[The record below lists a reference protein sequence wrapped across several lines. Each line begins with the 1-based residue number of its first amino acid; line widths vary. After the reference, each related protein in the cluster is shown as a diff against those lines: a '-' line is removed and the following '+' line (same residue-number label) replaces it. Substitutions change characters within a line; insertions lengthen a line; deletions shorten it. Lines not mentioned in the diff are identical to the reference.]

1 MKRALPGLVLALV
14 AVAVILAPLG
24 ALAASNDRWLH
35 VRVEKTAEKGE
46 SVRVNVPLAVAE
58 KVLPAITAHEME
70 GGRLKIH
77 DAHIEGIDIRA
88 VLEAMRTL
96 GDGEFVTIESNDE
109 NIRVAKQGG
118 YLIAKVDDRKGKNQ
132 RVDVKIPF
140 AVVDALLSGAPDEL
154 NILAAVQALGTG
166 SDEALVTV
174 ESDDESVRVWV
185 DSKATTE

>member
-1 MKRALPGLVLALV
+1 MKRALPGLVLALL

-24 ALAASNDRWLH
+24 ARAASNDRWLH
-35 VRVEKTAEKGE
+35 VRVVKTGERGE

-88 VLEAMRTL
+88 ILEAVRTL
-96 GDGEFVTIESNDE
+96 GDGEFVTVESNDE

-118 YLIAKVDDRKGKNQ
+118 YIIAKVDDRKGKAQ

-140 AVVDALLSGAPDEL
+140 TVIDALLSGPPDEL
-154 NILAAVQALGTG
+154 NILAAVQALGAG
-166 SDEALVTV
+166 GDDVLVTV

-185 DSKATTE
+185 DSKASAE